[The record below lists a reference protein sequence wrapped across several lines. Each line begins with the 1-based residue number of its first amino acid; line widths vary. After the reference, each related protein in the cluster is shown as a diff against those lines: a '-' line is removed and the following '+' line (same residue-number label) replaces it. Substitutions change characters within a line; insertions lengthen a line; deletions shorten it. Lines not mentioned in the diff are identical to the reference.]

1 MYSQYFTFKAEA
13 MVEEVEESDSLHPDM
28 CLFSLCITSP
38 AQKVNFIVV

>member
-13 MVEEVEESDSLHPDM
+13 MVEESDSLHPDM